1 MRGFNPALLGRRVE
15 INDKRLI
22 AGYLKSHAAAR
33 RSPHRRESIPHALSA
48 RISRAGGIINIMT
61 EQTSNLLQKALS
73 LSEEE
78 RADLACSLLN
88 SLDPT
93 VDEGAAGAWDKEIAR
108 RISDLDS
115 GQANTVSWEEVRNR
129 LSSKLSNGKQES

>member
-1 MRGFNPALLGRRVE
+1 
-15 INDKRLI
+15 
-22 AGYLKSHAAAR
+22 
-33 RSPHRRESIPHALSA
+33 
-48 RISRAGGIINIMT
+48 MT

>member
-1 MRGFNPALLGRRVE
+1 
-15 INDKRLI
+15 
-22 AGYLKSHAAAR
+22 
-33 RSPHRRESIPHALSA
+33 
-48 RISRAGGIINIMT
+48 MT

-115 GQANTVSWEEVRNR
+115 GQAKTVSWEEVRNR